1 MNELLV
7 VGGILGAAGAA
18 VWARGAVAWET
29 LLQVGSAAIAIGLAV
44 GVPAGFYY
52 HWRLYRILSGRMEL
66 PKNWWLFPDRLHAH
80 LSEGERKSIQP
91 WYALGG
97 AGFFL
102 FLAGALA
109 CVLGLLR

>member
-1 MNELLV
+1 MSEILV
-7 VGGILGAAGAA
+7 VGGILGVTGAA
-18 VWARGAVAWET
+18 VWAHGAFAWQT
-29 LLQVGSAAIAIGLAV
+29 LLQAGAAAIAIGLAV

-52 HWRLYRILSGRMEL
+52 HLRLYRILSQRLEL
-66 PKNWWLFPDRLHAH
+66 PKTWWLFPDRLHAH
-80 LSEGERKSIQP
+80 LSESERKSIQP
-91 WYALGG
+91 GYALGG